1 MNSAIDELFVQ
12 MSCNVRR
19 IKYSLHQK
27 WERYFFCDALIACK
41 EKNHAKSHYNVLI
54 VCHITVEDQSVNKII
69 WRMRPAHQHINLPN
83 KTLMSQTS
91 RGRVEYFCE
100 QNLLHD

>member
-1 MNSAIDELFVQ
+1 MG
-12 MSCNVRR
+12 
-19 IKYSLHQK
+19 
-27 WERYFFCDALIACK
+27 ERFFCDALIACK